1 MKEFLIIAGYQGS
14 GSIHTKSV
22 EHFINEISFD
32 FITDFIMDVTN
43 DGDKASSLI
52 EKTQLGEIH
61 VSYLLSS
68 YFEKILPEI
77 KILDLPYLFNDRN
90 EAYNFLKSNFFNYI
104 DDKLKDKNLKLLGF
118 WDNGIRHISSKVK
131 LIKTLSD
138 CKGQIIRTTPS
149 PLHIEIFSKLGFI
162 PKPLDVR
169 DFKLAIEKNDIDA
182 QENPLTNYW
191 NFGVYKKQ
199 EFISLTSHIFG
210 FCLFVI
216 NDDYFN
222 KLSDLNK
229 KFLINKSKET
239 TKFQRRLAIS
249 EDDILIKKIKSKNI
263 KIENID
269 KDGLEDFKRATIYS
283 SGCSWLSRFWRVVII
298 CCRIFGCV
306 KAYWKYRFYVGL
318 RIWDHF
324 K

>member
-1 MKEFLIIAGYQGS
+1 LKETLIIAGYQGS
-14 GSIHTKSV
+14 DSIHTKSV
-22 EHFINEISFD
+22 EYFIDELSSD
-32 FITDFIMDVTN
+32 FITNFIMDITN

-52 EKTQLGEIH
+52 EKTQQGEIH
-61 VSYLLSS
+61 ASYLLSS

-77 KILDLPYLFNDRN
+77 QILDLPYLFNSRN
-90 EAYNFLKSNFFNYI
+90 EAYNSLRSDLFNYI
-104 DDKLKDKNLKLLGF
+104 DKKLKNKNLKLLGF
-118 WDNGIRHISSKVK
+118 WDNGIRHISSKIK
-131 LIKTLSD
+131 LIKNLSD
-138 CKGQIIRTTPS
+138 CKGQVIRTTPS
-149 PLHIEIFSKLGFI
+149 PLHIEIFRKLGFI

-229 KFLINKSKET
+229 KFLIKKSKET

-269 KDGLEDFKRATIYS
+269 KDCLEDFKKATNNFHENYFQTYPHMKEYI
-283 SGCSWLSRFWRVVII
+283 
-298 CCRIFGCV
+298 
-306 KAYWKYRFYVGL
+306 KT
-318 RIWDHF
+318 
-324 K
+324 

>member
-1 MKEFLIIAGYQGS
+1 MKENLIIAGYQGS
-14 GSIHTKSV
+14 NSIHTKSV
-22 EHFINEISFD
+22 EYFIDELSRD

-52 EKTQLGEIH
+52 EKTQQGEIH
-61 VSYLLSS
+61 ASYLLSS

-77 KILDLPYLFNDRN
+77 QILDLPYLFNSRN
-90 EAYNFLKSNFFNYI
+90 EAYNSLRSDLFNYI
-104 DDKLKDKNLKLLGF
+104 DKKLKNKNLKLLGF
-118 WDNGIRHISSKVK
+118 WDNGIRHISSKIK
-131 LIKTLSD
+131 LIKNLSD
-138 CKGQIIRTTPS
+138 CKGQVIRTTPS
-149 PLHIEIFSKLGFI
+149 PLHIEIFRKLGFI

-169 DFKLAIEKNDIDA
+169 DFKLAIDKNDIDA

-199 EFISLTSHIFG
+199 EFVSLTSHIFG

-269 KDGLEDFKRATIYS
+269 KDGLEDFKRATNNFHENYFQTYPHMKEYI
-283 SGCSWLSRFWRVVII
+283 
-298 CCRIFGCV
+298 
-306 KAYWKYRFYVGL
+306 KT
-318 RIWDHF
+318 
-324 K
+324 

>member
-1 MKEFLIIAGYQGS
+1 MKETLIIAGYQGS
-14 GSIHTKSV
+14 DSIHTKSV
-22 EHFINEISFD
+22 EYFIDELSSD
-32 FITDFIMDVTN
+32 FITNFIMDITN

-52 EKTQLGEIH
+52 EKTQQGEIH
-61 VSYLLSS
+61 ASYLLSS

-77 KILDLPYLFNDRN
+77 QILDLPYLFNSRN
-90 EAYNFLKSNFFNYI
+90 EAYNSLRSDLFNYI
-104 DDKLKDKNLKLLGF
+104 DNKLKNKNLKLLGF
-118 WDNGIRHISSKVK
+118 WDNGIRHISSKIK
-131 LIKTLSD
+131 LIKNLSD
-138 CKGQIIRTTPS
+138 CKGQVIRTTPS
-149 PLHIEIFSKLGFI
+149 PLHIEIFRKLGFI

-199 EFISLTSHIFG
+199 EFVSLTSHIFG

-269 KDGLEDFKRATIYS
+269 KDGLEDFKRATNNFHENYFQTYPHM
-283 SGCSWLSRFWRVVII
+283 R
-298 CCRIFGCV
+298 
-306 KAYWKYRFYVGL
+306 KY
-318 RIWDHF
+318 I
-324 K
+324 KT

>member
-1 MKEFLIIAGYQGS
+1 MKENLIIAGYQGS
-14 GSIHTKSV
+14 NSIHTKSV
-22 EHFINEISFD
+22 EYFIDELSRD

-52 EKTQLGEIH
+52 EKTQHGEIH
-61 VSYLLSS
+61 ASYLLSS

-77 KILDLPYLFNDRN
+77 QILDLPYLFNSRN
-90 EAYNFLKSNFFNYI
+90 EAYNSLRSDLFNYI
-104 DDKLKDKNLKLLGF
+104 DNKLKNKNLKLLGF
-118 WDNGIRHISSKVK
+118 WDNGIRHISSKIK
-131 LIKTLSD
+131 LIKNLSD
-138 CKGQIIRTTPS
+138 CKGQVIRTTPS
-149 PLHIEIFSKLGFI
+149 PLHIEIFRKLGFI

-169 DFKLAIEKNDIDA
+169 DFKLAVEKNDIDA

-199 EFISLTSHIFG
+199 EFVSLTSHIFG

-222 KLSDLNK
+222 KLSDLNQ

-269 KDGLEDFKRATIYS
+269 KDGLEDFKRATNNFHENYFQTYPHMKEYIK
-283 SGCSWLSRFWRVVII
+283 I
-298 CCRIFGCV
+298 
-306 KAYWKYRFYVGL
+306 
-318 RIWDHF
+318 
-324 K
+324 

>member
-1 MKEFLIIAGYQGS
+1 MKETLIIAGYQGS
-14 GSIHTKSV
+14 DSIHTKSV
-22 EHFINEISFD
+22 EYFIDELSSD
-32 FITDFIMDVTN
+32 FITDFIMDITN
-43 DGDKASSLI
+43 HGDKASSLI
-52 EKTQLGEIH
+52 EKTQQGEIH
-61 VSYLLSS
+61 ASYLLSS

-77 KILDLPYLFNDRN
+77 KILDLPYLFNNRN

-104 DDKLKDKNLKLLGF
+104 DNKLKNKNLKLLGF
-118 WDNGIRHISSKVK
+118 WDNGIRHISSKIK
-131 LIKTLSD
+131 LIKNLSD
-138 CKGQIIRTTPS
+138 CKGQVIRTTPS
-149 PLHIEIFSKLGFI
+149 PLHIEIFRKLGFI

-169 DFKLAIEKNDIDA
+169 DFKLAVEKNDIDA

-199 EFISLTSHIFG
+199 EFVSLTSHIFG

-269 KDGLEDFKRATIYS
+269 KDGLEDFKRATNNFHENYFQTYPHMKEYI
-283 SGCSWLSRFWRVVII
+283 
-298 CCRIFGCV
+298 
-306 KAYWKYRFYVGL
+306 KT
-318 RIWDHF
+318 
-324 K
+324 

>member
-199 EFISLTSHIFG
+199 EFVTLTSHIFG

-229 KFLINKSKET
+229 KLLINKSKET
-239 TKFQRRLAIS
+239 TEFQRRIAIS

-269 KDGLEDFKRATIYS
+269 QYGLENFKSATNNFHESYFQTYPHMKQYI
-283 SGCSWLSRFWRVVII
+283 
-298 CCRIFGCV
+298 
-306 KAYWKYRFYVGL
+306 KTE
-318 RIWDHF
+318 
-324 K
+324 

>member
-1 MKEFLIIAGYQGS
+1 MKENLIIAGYQGS
-14 GSIHTKSV
+14 DSIHTKSV
-22 EHFINEISFD
+22 QYFIDELSSV
-32 FITDFIMDVTN
+32 FITDFIMDITN

-52 EKTQLGEIH
+52 EKTQQGEIH
-61 VSYLLSS
+61 ASYLLSS

-77 KILDLPYLFNDRN
+77 QILDLPYLFNSRN
-90 EAYNFLKSNFFNYI
+90 EAYNSLRSDLFNYI
-104 DDKLKDKNLKLLGF
+104 DNKLKNKNLKLLGF
-118 WDNGIRHISSKVK
+118 WDNGIRHISSKIK
-131 LIKTLSD
+131 LIKNLSD
-138 CKGQIIRTTPS
+138 CKGQVIRTTPS
-149 PLHIEIFSKLGFI
+149 PLHIEIFRKLGFI

-169 DFKLAIEKNDIDA
+169 DFKLAVEKNDIDA

-199 EFISLTSHIFG
+199 EFVSLTSHIFG

-269 KDGLEDFKRATIYS
+269 KDGLEGFKRATNNFHENYFQTYPHMKEYI
-283 SGCSWLSRFWRVVII
+283 
-298 CCRIFGCV
+298 
-306 KAYWKYRFYVGL
+306 KT
-318 RIWDHF
+318 
-324 K
+324 

>member
-1 MKEFLIIAGYQGS
+1 MKENLIIAGYQGS
-14 GSIHTKSV
+14 DSIHTKSV
-22 EHFINEISFD
+22 EYFIDELSSD
-32 FITDFIMDVTN
+32 FITDFIMDITN

-61 VSYLLSS
+61 ASYLLSS

-77 KILDLPYLFNDRN
+77 QILDLPYLFNNRN
-90 EAYNFLKSNFFNYI
+90 EVYNSLKSDLFNYI
-104 DDKLKDKNLKLLGF
+104 DKKLKIKNLKLLGF
-118 WDNGIRHISSKVK
+118 WDNGIRHISSKIK
-131 LIKTLSD
+131 LIKNLSD
-138 CKGQIIRTTPS
+138 CKGQVIRTTPS
-149 PLHIEIFSKLGFI
+149 PLHREIFRKLGFI

-199 EFISLTSHIFG
+199 EFISLTAHIFG

-229 KFLINKSKET
+229 KFLIKKSKET
-239 TKFQRRLAIS
+239 TKFQRKLAIS

-269 KDGLEDFKRATIYS
+269 KDCLKDFKKATNNFHENYFQTYPHMKEYI
-283 SGCSWLSRFWRVVII
+283 
-298 CCRIFGCV
+298 
-306 KAYWKYRFYVGL
+306 KT
-318 RIWDHF
+318 
-324 K
+324 

>member
-1 MKEFLIIAGYQGS
+1 LKETLIIAGYQGS
-14 GSIHTKSV
+14 DSIHTKSV
-22 EHFINEISFD
+22 EYFIDELSSD
-32 FITDFIMDVTN
+32 FITNFIMDITN

-52 EKTQLGEIH
+52 EKTQQGEIH
-61 VSYLLSS
+61 ASYLLSS

-77 KILDLPYLFNDRN
+77 QILDLPYLFNSRN
-90 EAYNFLKSNFFNYI
+90 EAYNSLRSDLFNYI
-104 DDKLKDKNLKLLGF
+104 DNKLKNKNLKLLGF
-118 WDNGIRHISSKVK
+118 WDNGIRHISSKIK
-131 LIKTLSD
+131 LIKNLSD
-138 CKGQIIRTTPS
+138 CKGQVIRTTPS
-149 PLHIEIFSKLGFI
+149 PLHIEIFRKLGFI

-169 DFKLAIEKNDIDA
+169 DFKLAVEKNDIDA

-199 EFISLTSHIFG
+199 EFVSLTSHIFG

-239 TKFQRRLAIS
+239 TKFQRSLAIS

-269 KDGLEDFKRATIYS
+269 KDGLEGFKRATNNFHENYFQTYPHMKEYI
-283 SGCSWLSRFWRVVII
+283 
-298 CCRIFGCV
+298 
-306 KAYWKYRFYVGL
+306 KT
-318 RIWDHF
+318 
-324 K
+324 

>member
-1 MKEFLIIAGYQGS
+1 MKENLIIAGYQGS
-14 GSIHTKSV
+14 NSIHTKSV
-22 EHFINEISFD
+22 EYFIDELSRD

-52 EKTQLGEIH
+52 EKTQHGEIH
-61 VSYLLSS
+61 ASYLLSS

-77 KILDLPYLFNDRN
+77 QILDLPYLFNSRN
-90 EAYNFLKSNFFNYI
+90 EAYNSLRSDLFNYI
-104 DDKLKDKNLKLLGF
+104 DNKLKNKNLKLLGF
-118 WDNGIRHISSKVK
+118 WDNGIRHISSKIK
-131 LIKTLSD
+131 LIKNLSD
-138 CKGQIIRTTPS
+138 CKGQVIRTTPS
-149 PLHIEIFSKLGFI
+149 PLHIEIFRKLGFI

-169 DFKLAIEKNDIDA
+169 DFKLAVEKNDIDA

-199 EFISLTSHIFG
+199 EFVSLTSHIFG

-269 KDGLEDFKRATIYS
+269 KDGLEDFKRATNNFHENYFQTYPHMKEYI
-283 SGCSWLSRFWRVVII
+283 
-298 CCRIFGCV
+298 
-306 KAYWKYRFYVGL
+306 KT
-318 RIWDHF
+318 
-324 K
+324 

>member
-1 MKEFLIIAGYQGS
+1 MKENLIIAGYQGS
-14 GSIHTKSV
+14 NSIHTKSV
-22 EHFINEISFD
+22 EYFIDELSRD

-52 EKTQLGEIH
+52 EKTQHGEIH
-61 VSYLLSS
+61 ASYLLSS

-77 KILDLPYLFNDRN
+77 QILDLPYLFNSRN
-90 EAYNFLKSNFFNYI
+90 EAYNSLRSDLFNYI
-104 DDKLKDKNLKLLGF
+104 DNKLKNKNLKLLGF
-118 WDNGIRHISSKVK
+118 WDNGIRHISSKIK
-131 LIKTLSD
+131 LIKNLSD
-138 CKGQIIRTTPS
+138 CKGQVIRTTPS
-149 PLHIEIFSKLGFI
+149 PLHIEIFRKLGFI

-169 DFKLAIEKNDIDA
+169 DFKLAVEKNDIDA

-199 EFISLTSHIFG
+199 EFVSLTSHIFG

-269 KDGLEDFKRATIYS
+269 KDDLEGFKRATNNFHENYFQTYPHMKEYI
-283 SGCSWLSRFWRVVII
+283 
-298 CCRIFGCV
+298 
-306 KAYWKYRFYVGL
+306 KT
-318 RIWDHF
+318 
-324 K
+324 

>member
-1 MKEFLIIAGYQGS
+1 MKENLIIAGYQGS
-14 GSIHTKSV
+14 DSIHTKSV
-22 EHFINEISFD
+22 EYFIDELSSE
-32 FITDFIMDVTN
+32 FITDFIMDITN

-52 EKTQLGEIH
+52 EKTQQGEIH
-61 VSYLLSS
+61 ASYLLSS

-77 KILDLPYLFNDRN
+77 QILDLPYLFNNRN
-90 EAYNFLKSNFFNYI
+90 EAYNSLKSDLFNYI
-104 DDKLKDKNLKLLGF
+104 DKKLKIKNLKLLGF
-118 WDNGIRHISSKVK
+118 WDNGIRHISSKIK
-131 LIKTLSD
+131 LIKNLSD
-138 CKGQIIRTTPS
+138 CKGQVIRTTPS
-149 PLHIEIFSKLGFI
+149 PLHIEIFKKLGFA

-169 DFKLAIEKNDIDA
+169 DFKIAIENNDIDA

-199 EFISLTSHIFG
+199 EFISLTAHIFG

-229 KFLINKSKET
+229 KFLIKKSKET
-239 TKFQRRLAIS
+239 TKFQRKLAIS

-269 KDGLEDFKRATIYS
+269 KDCLKDFKKATNNFHENYFQTYPHMKEYIK
-283 SGCSWLSRFWRVVII
+283 I
-298 CCRIFGCV
+298 
-306 KAYWKYRFYVGL
+306 
-318 RIWDHF
+318 
-324 K
+324 

>member
-1 MKEFLIIAGYQGS
+1 MKENLIIAGYQGS
-14 GSIHTKSV
+14 DSIHTKSV
-22 EHFINEISFD
+22 EYFIDELSRD

-52 EKTQLGEIH
+52 EKTQQGEIH
-61 VSYLLSS
+61 ASYLLSS

-77 KILDLPYLFNDRN
+77 QILDLPYLFNSRN
-90 EAYNFLKSNFFNYI
+90 EAYNSLRSDLFNYI
-104 DDKLKDKNLKLLGF
+104 DKKLKNKNLKLLGF
-118 WDNGIRHISSKVK
+118 WDNGIRHISSKIK
-131 LIKTLSD
+131 LIKNLSD
-138 CKGQIIRTTPS
+138 CKGQVIRTTPS
-149 PLHIEIFSKLGFI
+149 PLHIEIFRKLGFI

-269 KDGLEDFKRATIYS
+269 KDGLEDFKRATNNFHENYFQTYPHMKEYIK
-283 SGCSWLSRFWRVVII
+283 I
-298 CCRIFGCV
+298 
-306 KAYWKYRFYVGL
+306 
-318 RIWDHF
+318 
-324 K
+324 

>member
-1 MKEFLIIAGYQGS
+1 MKETLIIAGYQGS
-14 GSIHTKSV
+14 DSIHTKSV
-22 EHFINEISFD
+22 EYFIDELSSE
-32 FITDFIMDVTN
+32 FITDFIMDITN
-43 DGDKASSLI
+43 HGDKASSLI
-52 EKTQLGEIH
+52 EKTQQGEIH
-61 VSYLLSS
+61 ASYLLSS

-77 KILDLPYLFNDRN
+77 QILDLPYLFNSRN
-90 EAYNFLKSNFFNYI
+90 EAYSSLRSDLFNYI
-104 DDKLKDKNLKLLGF
+104 DNKLKNKNLKLLGF
-118 WDNGIRHISSKVK
+118 WDNGIRHISSKIE
-131 LIKTLSD
+131 LIKNLSD
-138 CKGQIIRTTPS
+138 CKGQVIRTTPS
-149 PLHIEIFSKLGFI
+149 PLHIEIFRKLGFI

-199 EFISLTSHIFG
+199 EFVSLTSHIFG

-229 KFLINKSKET
+229 KLLIKKSKET
-239 TKFQRRLAIS
+239 TKFQRKLAIS

-269 KDGLEDFKRATIYS
+269 KDCLEDFKRATNNFHENYFQTYPHMKEYI
-283 SGCSWLSRFWRVVII
+283 
-298 CCRIFGCV
+298 
-306 KAYWKYRFYVGL
+306 KT
-318 RIWDHF
+318 
-324 K
+324 

>member
-1 MKEFLIIAGYQGS
+1 MKENLIIAGYQGS
-14 GSIHTKSV
+14 DSIHTKSV
-22 EHFINEISFD
+22 EYFIDELSSD
-32 FITDFIMDVTN
+32 FITDFIMDITN

-61 VSYLLSS
+61 ASYLLSS

-77 KILDLPYLFNDRN
+77 QILDLPYLFSNRN
-90 EAYNFLKSNFFNYI
+90 EAYNSLKSDLFNYI
-104 DDKLKDKNLKLLGF
+104 DNKLKIKNLKLLGF
-118 WDNGIRHISSKVK
+118 WDNGIRHISSKIK
-131 LIKTLSD
+131 LIKNLSD
-138 CKGQIIRTTPS
+138 CKGQVIRTTPS
-149 PLHIEIFSKLGFI
+149 PLHIEIFRKLGFI

-169 DFKLAIEKNDIDA
+169 DFKLAVEKNDIDA

-199 EFISLTSHIFG
+199 EFVSLTSHIFG

-229 KFLINKSKET
+229 KFLIKKSKET
-239 TKFQRRLAIS
+239 TKFQRKLAIS

-269 KDGLEDFKRATIYS
+269 KDCLEDFKKATNNFHENYFQTYPHMKEYIK
-283 SGCSWLSRFWRVVII
+283 I
-298 CCRIFGCV
+298 
-306 KAYWKYRFYVGL
+306 
-318 RIWDHF
+318 
-324 K
+324 

>member
-1 MKEFLIIAGYQGS
+1 MKENLIIAGYQGS
-14 GSIHTKSV
+14 DSIHTKSV
-22 EHFINEISFD
+22 EYFIDELSRD
-32 FITDFIMDVTN
+32 FVTDFIMDVTN

-52 EKTQLGEIH
+52 EKTQQGEIH
-61 VSYLLSS
+61 ASYLLSS

-77 KILDLPYLFNDRN
+77 QILDLPYLFNNRN
-90 EAYNFLKSNFFNYI
+90 EVYNSLKSDLFNYI
-104 DDKLKDKNLKLLGF
+104 DNKLKIKNLKLLGF
-118 WDNGIRHISSKVK
+118 WDNGIRHISSKIK
-131 LIKTLSD
+131 LIKNLSD
-138 CKGQIIRTTPS
+138 CKGQVIRTTPS
-149 PLHIEIFSKLGFI
+149 PLHIEIFRKLGFI

-169 DFKLAIEKNDIDA
+169 DFKLAVEKNDIEA

-199 EFISLTSHIFG
+199 EFVSLTSHIFG

-222 KLSDLNK
+222 KLSDLNQ

-269 KDGLEDFKRATIYS
+269 KDCLKDFKKATNNFHENYFQTYPHMKEYIK
-283 SGCSWLSRFWRVVII
+283 I
-298 CCRIFGCV
+298 
-306 KAYWKYRFYVGL
+306 
-318 RIWDHF
+318 
-324 K
+324 

>member
-1 MKEFLIIAGYQGS
+1 MKETLIIAGYQGS
-14 GSIHTKSV
+14 DSIHTKSV
-22 EHFINEISFD
+22 EYFIDELSSD
-32 FITDFIMDVTN
+32 FITNFIMDITN

-52 EKTQLGEIH
+52 EKTQQGEIH
-61 VSYLLSS
+61 ASYLLSS

-77 KILDLPYLFNDRN
+77 QILDLPYLFNSRN
-90 EAYNFLKSNFFNYI
+90 EAYNSLRSDLFNYI
-104 DDKLKDKNLKLLGF
+104 DNKLKNKKLKLLGF
-118 WDNGIRHISSKVK
+118 WDNGIRHISSKIK
-131 LIKTLSD
+131 LIKNLSD
-138 CKGQIIRTTPS
+138 CKGQVIRTTPS
-149 PLHIEIFSKLGFI
+149 PLHIEIFRKLGFI

-169 DFKLAIEKNDIDA
+169 DFKLAVEKNDIDA

-199 EFISLTSHIFG
+199 EFVSLTSHIFG

-269 KDGLEDFKRATIYS
+269 KDGLEDFKRATNNFHENYFQIYPHMKEY
-283 SGCSWLSRFWRVVII
+283 I
-298 CCRIFGCV
+298 
-306 KAYWKYRFYVGL
+306 KT
-318 RIWDHF
+318 
-324 K
+324 

>member
-1 MKEFLIIAGYQGS
+1 MKETLIIAGYQGS
-14 GSIHTKSV
+14 DSIHTKSV
-22 EHFINEISFD
+22 EYFIDELSSE
-32 FITDFIMDVTN
+32 FITDFIMDITN

-61 VSYLLSS
+61 ASYLLSS

-77 KILDLPYLFNDRN
+77 QILDLPYLFSNRN
-90 EAYNFLKSNFFNYI
+90 EAYNSLKSDLFNYI
-104 DDKLKDKNLKLLGF
+104 DNKLKIKNLKLLGF
-118 WDNGIRHISSKVK
+118 WDNGIRHISSKIK
-131 LIKTLSD
+131 LIKNLSD
-138 CKGQIIRTTPS
+138 CKGQVIRTTPS
-149 PLHIEIFSKLGFI
+149 PLHIEIFRKLGFI

-169 DFKLAIEKNDIDA
+169 DFKLAVEKNDIDA

-199 EFISLTSHIFG
+199 EFVSLTSHIFG

-229 KFLINKSKET
+229 KFLIKKSKET

-269 KDGLEDFKRATIYS
+269 KDGLEDFKRATNNFHENYFQTYPHMKEYIK
-283 SGCSWLSRFWRVVII
+283 I
-298 CCRIFGCV
+298 
-306 KAYWKYRFYVGL
+306 
-318 RIWDHF
+318 
-324 K
+324 